1 MVLGN
6 SQAYSSRQQKAFERK
21 TKWQELEAVGDI
33 RSRGGNALLCLA
45 LFLYLYAVWDLNPG
59 NNSAMHS
66 LAGFPHAM
74 GQFPTDVPTADM
86 I

>member
-6 SQAYSSRQQKAFERK
+6 SEAYSSRQQKAFERK

-33 RSRGGNALLCLA
+33 RSRGGNEH
-45 LFLYLYAVWDLNPG
+45 
-59 NNSAMHS
+59 MHS
-66 LAGFPHAM
+66 CVQLSFSTCMLSG
-74 GQFPTDVPTADM
+74 